1 MVHFRH
7 FGHLQMSYLQSQFIG
22 MLLVNLREGKGPPA
36 PEGPICSLVWAAW
49 GAPPGG
55 PRSDVLC
62 GGNGGLLAELNTA
75 GVKTSPAQGLGFS
88 ALFSVGL
95 TID

>member
-7 FGHLQMSYLQSQFIG
+7 FGHLQISYLQSQFIG
-22 MLLVNLREGKGPPA
+22 MLLVNLRESKEPPA
-36 PEGPICSLVWAAW
+36 PEGPICSLVWGAW

-62 GGNGGLLAELNTA
+62 GGNGGVLAELNTTGREDLSRT
-75 GVKTSPAQGLGFS
+75 GVGFQRFV
-88 ALFSVGL
+88 LCGPHH
-95 TID
+95 